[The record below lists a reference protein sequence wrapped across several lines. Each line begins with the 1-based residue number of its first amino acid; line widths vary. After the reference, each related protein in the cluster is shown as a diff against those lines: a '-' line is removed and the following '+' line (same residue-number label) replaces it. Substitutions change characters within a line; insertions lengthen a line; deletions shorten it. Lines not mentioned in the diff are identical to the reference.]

1 MSKKSMPSTFVK
13 NILQNGIGRYVC
25 QLQRVKLTFCK
36 TAGTSRGVRDFVENH
51 LLDFTNNNPG
61 VVVYLQPKRRQPAY
75 MYAEYLNGY
84 KEKFCIDNMNKDQI
98 CKWIETYRSR
108 SGVPIMR
115 MRKQWHTDVPSVQG
129 VWHPFMFKDPQ
140 INRKTFPNEELS
152 RFLPS
157 EPSATEQV
165 LKMFE
170 EQKKEIPSQGP
181 TKELHSSDD
190 VLQSK

>member
-1 MSKKSMPSTFVK
+1 
-13 NILQNGIGRYVC
+13 
-25 QLQRVKLTFCK
+25 
-36 TAGTSRGVRDFVENH
+36 
-51 LLDFTNNNPG
+51 
-61 VVVYLQPKRRQPAY
+61 
-75 MYAEYLNGY
+75 
-84 KEKFCIDNMNKDQI
+84 MNKDQI

-115 MRKQWHTDVPSVQG
+115 MRKQWHTDTPSVQG

-152 RFLPS
+152 RFLPA

-181 TKELHSSDD
+181 TKKLHSKDD